1 VALGLPAGGGGPFA
15 RGDPDVTHGIKVT
28 LEDTNAE
35 VLARIAKAAAKKF
48 NCSLTIDFHD
58 GNRTIEFV
66 GDESCKPAIAREVE
80 NIFRKP

>member
-1 VALGLPAGGGGPFA
+1 M
-15 RGDPDVTHGIKVT
+15 TNGIKVT

-48 NCSLTIDFHD
+48 NCSLNIDFSD

-66 GDESCKPAIAREVE
+66 GDESCKPAIARELE
-80 NIFRKP
+80 NIFRRP